1 MHIIYTYLHFF
12 LSKTF
17 IIHFKILI
25 SFPYKCTEKK
35 EQEILDRRIICDW
48 STDSILINKYT
59 EMKLISS

>member
-1 MHIIYTYLHFF
+1 MHVHVSSLNKQFALMHIIYTYLHFF

-35 EQEILDRRIICDW
+35 
-48 STDSILINKYT
+48 NKKYWI
-59 EMKLISS
+59 EEL